1 MQQAVKE
8 EETVLI
14 VEDDP
19 MICRLIEIYLQK
31 SGYEV
36 ITAQDGVEA
45 QKQFIRHAPCLVILD
60 LMLPKLSGE
69 DFCRWVRQE
78 QRSEAAIIML
88 TAKIR
93 GQDRIAGLKM
103 GADDYVTKPFSPEE
117 LVARVEA
124 NLRRVGHHC
133 QKITHHGLTIKPRRG
148 EVWLNGTQIELT
160 KFEFNLLYYLM
171 RHPNMIVSR
180 EQLLEQIH
188 PLDDKDVLERTI
200 DVHIKKLRDKIEDNP
215 SDPQRIQ
222 TVRGMGY
229 KFVV

>member
-60 LMLPKLSGE
+60 LMLPKMSGE

-88 TAKIR
+88 TAKIS

-124 NLRRVGHHC
+124 ILRRVGHHC

>member
-88 TAKIR
+88 TAKIS

-148 EVWLNGTQIELT
+148 EVWLNGNQIELT

>member
-88 TAKIR
+88 TAKIS

>member
-124 NLRRVGHHC
+124 ILRRVRHHC
-133 QKITHHGLTIKPRRG
+133 QKITHQGLTIKPRRG